1 MNERLHHPYSPSKLQ
16 SLESCPKY
24 SSSFNTSEAA
34 EMGTLQHSCAET
46 GEDDPLMPDEK
57 ALGVVTA
64 MEFLETR
71 RKMYPGHTF
80 LSEVYLPIDTDGVT
94 DPVTLASFTGTTA
107 GYIDA
112 AIVSE
117 DVKTAEVVD
126 FKFGRVAV
134 EKAENNLQ
142 GAAYALGL
150 LYKFPT
156 LEKITCWFVMPH
168 RDDVSGCE
176 FSRADLEKLRL
187 RIRVVVNRA
196 VFANAFPDDF
206 HNATPNQGACMF
218 CAHIGRCPAVAQ
230 IALNVGKK
238 YAPLDIP
245 ESISTVIFTDPKE
258 VANGLKLAG
267 IIKTWAEAYRTQAT
281 AKSIK
286 SDFIPAGYKLVS
298 MTKRKLVNPRQF
310 GDIAKT
316 FLPPEDHAKV
326 EELYDIP
333 IGKVEK
339 LISIVSPRGTK
350 EAKVEEFGAAALA
363 AGALEMGTPFAF
375 LRQDNAKE

>member
-1 MNERLHHPYSPSKLQ
+1 MSNERIHHPYSPSKLQ

-34 EMGTLQHSCAET
+34 EMGTLQHAAAET

-64 MEFLETR
+64 MEFLEA
-71 RKMYPGHTF
+71 RKRLHPGHTF
-80 LSEVYLPIDTDGVT
+80 ISEAYMPIDNDTVLSPEGV
-94 DPVTLASFTGTTA
+94 PFIGTTA
-107 GYIDA
+107 GYGDA
-112 AIVSE
+112 AIISA
-117 DVKTAEVVD
+117 DQLKAEVVD

-134 EKAENNLQ
+134 EKSENNLQ

-150 LYKFPT
+150 LHIYPN
-156 LEKITCWFVMPH
+156 LQEIAVWFVMPH
-168 RDDVSGCE
+168 RDDVSGCV
-176 FSRADLEKLRL
+176 FDRAALDTLRL
-187 RIRVVVNRA
+187 RIRVVVGRA
-196 VFANAFPDDF
+196 VEANKIPSDF
-206 HNATPNQGACMF
+206 STATPNQGACMF
-218 CAHIGRCPAVAQ
+218 CAHIGRCPKVAQ

-245 ESISTVIFTDPKE
+245 DSISTVVFTDPKE
-258 VANGLKLAG
+258 VSNGLKLAG

-281 AKSIK
+281 AKSIEA
-286 SDFIPAGYKLVS
+286 DFIPAGYKLVAT
-298 MTKRKLVNPRQF
+298 TKRKIVNAKQF
-310 GDIAKT
+310 GELAKT
-316 FLPPEDHAKV
+316 YLPPEDHAKI

-333 IGKVEK
+333 LGKVEK

-350 EAKVEEFGAAALA
+350 EAKVEEFGNAALA
-363 AGALEMGTPFAF
+363 AGAIEMGKPFAF